1 MNIKKKTQMSL
12 GVVLSYLTIAVKLLS
27 GILYT
32 PIVLHTLG
40 QSQYG
45 VYSLCTSFIGYM
57 TILNAGVNAAYI
69 RFYVQEKMIH
79 EDNVEK
85 LNGLFF
91 KIFIILSIIVFI
103 KLSLFCVS
111 MLLDTVFANGLAAM
125 YLTSA

>member
-91 KIFIILSIIVFI
+91 KIFIILSIIVFFLWI
-103 KLSLFCVS
+103 VNCFFF
-111 MLLDTVFANGLAAM
+111 TNNIWN
-125 YLTSA
+125 